1 MLMFDVA
8 FIIQK
13 FDDEKRPMD
22 WRRERERRDF
32 DVTYFA
38 RIFRAIIQIFG
49 EQGARV
55 QNMFALE
62 DWSPGSR

>member
-38 RIFRAIIQIFG
+38 RILRAIIQIFG
-49 EQGARV
+49 EQGAEHVRIGR
-55 QNMFALE
+55 LE
-62 DWSPGSR
+62 SMQ